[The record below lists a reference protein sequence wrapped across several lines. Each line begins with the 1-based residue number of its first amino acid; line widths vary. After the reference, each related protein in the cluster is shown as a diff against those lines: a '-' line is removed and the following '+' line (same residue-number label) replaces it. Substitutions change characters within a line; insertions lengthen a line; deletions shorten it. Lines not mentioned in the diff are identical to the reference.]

1 MNKKVERKLGGDK
14 LITHLRDIGDVL
26 EGTVIGLLTIA
37 SIVEVAV
44 IGVRLST
51 DLRIQYNKQKM
62 KKGGN
67 L

>member
-1 MNKKVERKLGGDK
+1 MNKKVERKPRGDK

>member
-1 MNKKVERKLGGDK
+1 MNKKVERKPGGDK
-14 LITHLRDIGDVL
+14 LITLLRDIGDVL